1 MASNNHEKIAGS
13 RLRFSAASGGREP
26 TASWDRRRALG
37 WCAIRAGGLRPS
49 LAFVFWVGALL
60 WGASRAWGERAE
72 PPVLLDDM
80 DGARP
85 AFRLLAAPPGVRV
98 VRQAIENGNGNFG
111 TAERIDLAIPAG
123 ASAPLAYGLPPAPVL
138 DDLRLDAWAWCNRAG
153 MQLAVTVVLPRSND
167 EQTRRPRELLVRS
180 GVAASGGKWERMTLT
195 NLRVELERQARVARV
210 RFGPDVDTRGAYVS
224 QLVILAPGGTEATEL
239 WVDRIEVHGPLRP
252 GKAAVAGPASSE
264 IDLAAVW
271 NAGGANAMRSAAA
284 TPRGKPPA
292 MPRIIQWQGEPL
304 ELMRQIGFDAVWM
317 GRPPSEQE
325 LAEATR
331 LGLWL
336 ICPPPS
342 VIALRA
348 RGLDDQ
354 YAGVLA
360 WDLGE
365 LAAESDVA
373 AAEEW
378 ARQLKRVETNPDR
391 PTVLRSRGM
400 PRQASRIAG
409 ITVLGKPT
417 VGATASWP
425 QYAAWITT
433 QRRLAQSG
441 ARLWVAIDTHVSDQ
455 QRSQLAALRDDVS
468 PARAASYDHL
478 SQATVATFGAWPR
491 GFLFESRASLAGT
504 DAATRARV
512 LALELTNLR
521 LGMVEPWL
529 AGGRAATAAQSSQPD
544 LTAMVL
550 TVERSHLV
558 VPMRW
563 GPSRVRETHQP
574 LATRDGALPAPYRT
588 VAARKGD
595 ELSLLLPGAP
605 ESCDAYLLS
614 VAGPQQVATRRVT
627 GGLSVT
633 LKELPDDSF
642 VLLTE
647 DAYAFSHVQ
656 RYLRQYAPRAARA
669 RVELAA
675 LCRQQAEAARAR
687 LSPAVLQSADADGE
701 LARVDALMKMFQ
713 QNLRGQDFATAFT
726 RAAEAEQRLDQL
738 KQRLFAAIWRD
749 GRAGSSPLAA
759 DWSTLGDLARAA
771 VTAAGSNAAPA
782 LWPAGDFESLEALLA
797 QGWRRSESTRPG
809 VEGAVRL
816 SPNGPHDGRFCL
828 ELEARLSAHSE
839 TPAAFASPPVWI
851 TSPPLTVPAG
861 HLVEITGWVRVL
873 EEPIGSADPVLIFD
887 SIGGEESALRIESG
901 SSWRSFRLVRAA
913 PAGAACRVT
922 VALGGVGRAAVDS
935 LQFRLIPL
943 PAAGRVADRR

>member
-1 MASNNHEKIAGS
+1 MALNKYEKIA
-13 RLRFSAASGGREP
+13 RPRAAMILVG
-26 TASWDRRRALG
+26 AAAAALAG
-37 WCAIRAGGLRPS
+37 WRAGDVR
-49 LAFVFWVGALL
+49 
-60 WGASRAWGERAE
+60 GENAE
-72 PPVLLDDM
+72 PPVLLDHM

-85 AFRLLAAPPGVRV
+85 AFRLLAAPPGVRL
-98 VRQAIENGNGNFG
+98 VRQAIENGHGDFG
-111 TAERIDLAIPAG
+111 TAERIELAVPAG
-123 ASAPLAYGLPPAPVL
+123 VSAPLAYGLPPAPVI
-138 DDLRLDAWAWCNRAG
+138 DDLRLDVWAWCNRAG
-153 MQLAVTVVLPRSND
+153 MQLAATVVLPRSSD
-167 EQTRRPRELLVRS
+167 EQTKRPRELVVRS

-210 RFGPDVDTRGAYVS
+210 RFGPDVDTRGAYVN

-252 GKAAVAGPASSE
+252 GRAAVAGASSE
-264 IDLAAVW
+264 IDLAAAW
-271 NAGGANAMRSAAA
+271 NAAGANAASSSSAA
-284 TPRGKPPA
+284 PRGKPPA
-292 MPRIIQWQGEPL
+292 VPRIIQWQGEPW
-304 ELMRQIGFDAVWM
+304 ELMRKLGFDAVWM
-317 GRPPSEQE
+317 GRLPNEME
-325 LAEATR
+325 LAEANR

-342 VIALRA
+342 VVALRA
-348 RGLDDQ
+348 HGLGDD

-373 AAEEW
+373 AAEDW
-378 ARQLKRVETNPDR
+378 ARELKRVETMPDR

-409 ITVLGKPT
+409 VTVLGRPT
-417 VGATASWP
+417 VGATASWSD
-425 QYAAWITT
+425 YAAWITM

-441 ARLWVAIDTHVSDQ
+441 ATLWVAVDTHVSDQ
-455 QRSQLAALRDDVS
+455 QRSQLAALRGGTP
-468 PARAASYDHL
+468 PAGAASYRHL
-478 SQATVATFGAWPR
+478 SQATTATLGAWPR

-504 DAATRARV
+504 DAETRSRA

-529 AGGRAATAAQSSQPD
+529 DGGRAATAAQSSQPD

-563 GPSRVRETHQP
+563 GPSSVRETHQ
-574 LATRDGALPAPYRT
+574 AGGAGVGASHAPYGVGTSWQNR
-588 VAARKGD
+588 
-595 ELSLLLPGAP
+595 ELKLLVPGAP

-614 VAGPQQVATRRVT
+614 VAGPQQVTTRRVT

-633 LKELPDDSF
+633 LEDLPDDSF
-642 VLLTE
+642 LLLTE

-675 LCRQQAEAARAR
+675 LGRQQAEGARAR
-687 LSPAVLQSADADGE
+687 LSPAVLQSVGAEDE
-701 LARVDALMKMFQ
+701 LARVDASLNMVQ
-713 QNLRGQDFATAFT
+713 QNLRGQNDAAAFT

-738 KQRLFAAIWRD
+738 KERLFAAVWRD
-749 GRAGSSPLAA
+749 GRPGSSPLAA
-759 DWSTLGDLARAA
+759 SWSTFGDLARVA
-771 VTAAGSNAAPA
+771 VTAAGSNAAPT
-782 LWPAGDFESLEALLA
+782 LLPAGDFENLEALLA
-797 QGWRRSESTRPG
+797 QGWRRSESTQSG

-816 SPNGPHDGRFCL
+816 SPDGPHDGRFCL
-828 ELEARLSAHSE
+828 ELEARLSPTSQS
-839 TPAAFASPPVWI
+839 PAAFASPPVWI
-851 TSPPLTVPAG
+851 TSPPLSVPAG
-861 HLVEITGWVRVL
+861 HLVEITGWVRVP
-873 EEPIGSADPVLIFD
+873 ERPIGSADPALIFD

-901 SSWRSFRLVRAA
+901 SSWTPFRLVRAA
-913 PAGAACRVT
+913 PPGATCRVT

-935 LQFRLIPL
+935 LQYRVIPW
-943 PAAGRVADRR
+943 PAAAGRVANRR